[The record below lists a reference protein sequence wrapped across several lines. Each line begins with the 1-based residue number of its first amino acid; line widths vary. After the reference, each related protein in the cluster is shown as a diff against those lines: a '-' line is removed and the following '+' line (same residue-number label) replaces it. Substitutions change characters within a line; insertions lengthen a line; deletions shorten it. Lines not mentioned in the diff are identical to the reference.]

1 MSHHKQILKYGASGA
16 QAGAGHIPSTSLA
29 STATAL
35 TTDCWVK
42 ADFAAT
48 YLLLCETTTH
58 AGDTTT
64 FKFYCATDKDGA
76 GAALIAAAPTSVHTA
91 VGHTVIAMPGSMVTT
106 AAPFICG
113 YAVSD
118 TSTNV
123 IKAIMIGLD
132 PKFSP

>member
-1 MSHHKQILKYGASGA
+1 MGNHKQILKFGNSGG
-16 QAGAGHIPSTSLA
+16 QTLAGHIPSTSLA
-29 STATAL
+29 NTATNI
-35 TTDCWVK
+35 TTNGWVK

-91 VGHTVIAMPGSMVTT
+91 VGHTVIEMPGSMVAT

-113 YAVSD
+113 YAVSV